1 MFAIMNKR
9 TKKFVC
15 STDYKGDK
23 PKQILSKDEAK
34 TYLTY
39 RDAKK
44 DFKRRR
50 CSKDYAICELESP
63 IFKNWATEEAAN

>member
-9 TKKFVC
+9 SKKFVC

-23 PKQILSKDEAK
+23 PKQHLSKDEAK

-39 RDAKK
+39 KDAKK
-44 DFKRRR
+44 DFKRRG
-50 CSKDYAICELESP
+50 CGKDYAICELEPLKFAS
-63 IFKNWATEEAAN
+63 WAIEEATN